1 MARSKGEI
9 NRAGG
14 LLRGWHADTDLGG
27 KDLSDLDDAYRALAE
42 FRAGF
47 SYPLTKV
54 AMGLRSMV
62 SCESDSVRV
71 GQRLKREPQ
80 IINKLV
86 RQPGMLL
93 ARMEDIGG
101 CRAVLPSPAAMTGVE
116 NRIRKRWEVLRY
128 RDYVEDPKASGYRAV
143 HLVTER
149 DGKRIEV
156 QLRTE
161 GQQDW
166 ADAVESFAA
175 RYKLPLKDESGPD
188 PVLEFFRIA
197 GEGIYCDEYLL
208 PLPDDFGSRYRE
220 AERAVEDWIQ
230 SVD

>member
-1 MARSKGEI
+1 MGRSKGEV
-9 NRAGG
+9 NRAGN
-14 LLRGWHADTDLGG
+14 LLRGWHQSADLGG
-27 KDLSDLDDAYRALAE
+27 KDLADLDIAYEVLAE

-47 SYPLTKV
+47 GYPLTKV

-62 SCESDSVRV
+62 SCEADTVRV

-93 ARMEDIGG
+93 ARIEDIGG
-101 CRAVLPSPAAMTGVE
+101 CRAVLPSPAAVAGVE
-116 NRIRKRWEVLRY
+116 NRIRKRWDVQRY
-128 RDYVEDPKASGYRAV
+128 RDYVESPKESGYRAV

-166 ADAVESFAA
+166 ADAVEGFAN
-175 RYKLPLKDESGPD
+175 RYELPLKDETGPQ

-208 PLPDDFGSRYRE
+208 PLPDDYGSRYRE
-220 AERAVEDWIQ
+220 AESAVRNWIQ
-230 SVD
+230 SVE